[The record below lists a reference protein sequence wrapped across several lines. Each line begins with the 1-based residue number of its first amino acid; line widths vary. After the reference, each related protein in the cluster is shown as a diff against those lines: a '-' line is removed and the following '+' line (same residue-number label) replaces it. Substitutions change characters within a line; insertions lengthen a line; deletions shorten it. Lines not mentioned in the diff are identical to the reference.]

1 MLIYNPT
8 YDIYHGVFRIL
19 RILEILEIKPYRI
32 EFIRIAD
39 FYFLFPHLF
48 SDIRMP
54 NKFRKLKSQTANLKT
69 NYNEV
74 PNHKGLLRELLKCQ
88 LMAIKSIAGAGLI
101 DKEKFQKGVVVR
113 TSKQLPEKLIELIKL
128 DKEYRS
134 YINDVILALSELTLQ
149 GPDGLK
155 ARTKLMEFRYDIV

>member
-1 MLIYNPT
+1 MLIYNPI

-19 RILEILEIKPYRI
+19 RILETLESNPYRL

-48 SDIRMP
+48 SEITLPR
-54 NKFRKLKSQTANLKT
+54 KYTKLKRQMATYKN

-88 LMAIKSIAGAGLI
+88 LMAIRSVAGAGLI
-101 DKEKFQKGVVVR
+101 DKEKFQKGVVIR
-113 TSKQLPEKLIELIKL
+113 SSKTLPKNLIEVIAQ
-128 DKEYRS
+128 DQEERS
-134 YINDVILALSELTLQ
+134 YINDVILALSDITLQ
-149 GPDGLK
+149 GPGGLK
-155 ARTKLMEFRYDIV
+155 ARTNLMEFRYDIV